1 MGRSEVE
8 NPTVNYCQGNDAKP
22 RVRFAAIDER
32 AKEYGKSRG

>member
-8 NPTVNYCQGNDAKP
+8 NPTVNYCQRNDAKP